1 MRNLLLHISLF
12 ISTFCFAQNVEEIE
26 DLDNG
31 YYIYKKNSKFGIS
44 NNYEKVA
51 YIYDSIYHPRGEKYI
66 MLQKNGKWGAWNL
79 KTKQILPFEY
89 EAIRL
94 TRYRINN
101 LKGEFYVKKNG
112 KLGTVDTKNRIVI
125 PIEYN
130 DISRLNEHNPGV
142 HYVVQNGKTGIISFK
157 GKIIIP
163 IQYDSLYYYSEKDLI
178 KAKKSNLVGVL
189 NSKNEVIIPF
199 KYQNIIFDFYE
210 PNDFYRT
217 GNLRL
222 VVKENDKWSIIDLEG
237 KKIKENIPE
246 EIILKEY
253 ATYQIT
259 NYDFK
264 YATICLIDKTKNYR

>member
-1 MRNLLLHISLF
+1 MRRFILHISLF
-12 ISTFCFAQNVEEIE
+12 ISTFCIAQNFDTIE

-31 YYIYKKNSKFGIS
+31 YYIFKKNSKFGIS
-44 NNYEKVA
+44 NNFEKGA
-51 YIYDSIYHPRGEKYI
+51 YVFDSIYHPRFEKYI
-66 MLQKNGKWGAWNL
+66 MLQKDGKWGVCNL
-79 KTKQILPFEY
+79 KAKQILPFEY

-101 LKGEFYVKKNG
+101 LKGAFYVKKNG
-112 KLGTVDTKNRIVI
+112 KLGTVDIKNRIII

-130 DISRLNEHNPGV
+130 DISRLNEHNPGA

-163 IQYDSLYYYSEKDLI
+163 IEYDSLYYYNKKNLI
-178 KAKKSNLVGVL
+178 KAKKANLVGVL

-199 KYQNIIFDFYE
+199 KYQNIIFDFYDH
-210 PNDFYRT
+210 NDIYEY

-253 ATYQIT
+253 STSEIT

-264 YATICLIDKTKNYR
+264 YATICLIEKTKNYR